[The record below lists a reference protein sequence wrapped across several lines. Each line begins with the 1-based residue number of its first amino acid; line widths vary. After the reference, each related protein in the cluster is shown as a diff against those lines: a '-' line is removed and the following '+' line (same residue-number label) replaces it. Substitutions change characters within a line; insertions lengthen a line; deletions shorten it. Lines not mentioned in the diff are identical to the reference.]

1 MGGISSTLNRSDV
14 SPGTF
19 RDAYALSDTVI
30 GHGAFAKV
38 QLCTHRVTG
47 EVRAA
52 KLVSKRQGEAD
63 VLHIRASPT
72 RQYLQAEV
80 RIMRTVGTHPNIL
93 DVFDVFETRRKVVLV
108 LELATGGTLTARLRE
123 LGVFTESIAADV
135 VRQVASALEY
145 LHGRGIVHRDI
156 KLDNLLLKE
165 PQSFVVKVIDFGIA
179 KVSPPDDSP
188 KRLRWSAAPS
198 APSPLRDQAV
208 VLKSTVGTSGYMA
221 PELLELMH
229 LAETMATWELKDAQ
243 KAGTAGVYDS
253 GIDVWA
259 LGIVMAIMVTGASPV
274 DGRHAYVSQK
284 ALIESSAFLRL
295 DEPRWAPVSEACK
308 ALLRQML
315 DPERSNRASATDV
328 LRHTWVGGGAPPS
341 TPLPLSPWGAA
352 PQRPEGGADTA
363 SDGGV
368 VGSAGVLWLSELRVA
383 DDDVIADDGRAEKRD
398 RNWAKIREHWATIRV
413 STYWRSVAVG
423 AAKGE
428 RTARCLTPDLSECSS
443 LRSGM

>member
-1 MGGISSTLNRSDV
+1 MGGISSTLDRSDV

-19 RDAYALSDTVI
+19 REAYALSDTVI

-63 VLHIRASPT
+63 GLHIRASPT

-198 APSPLRDQAV
+198 APSPR
-208 VLKSTVGTSGYMA
+208 
-221 PELLELMH
+221 
-229 LAETMATWELKDAQ
+229 
-243 KAGTAGVYDS
+243 
-253 GIDVWA
+253 
-259 LGIVMAIMVTGASPV
+259 
-274 DGRHAYVSQK
+274 RRRRR
-284 ALIESSAFLRL
+284 SSSRPS
-295 DEPRWAPVSEACK
+295 PRWA
-308 ALLRQML
+308 
-315 DPERSNRASATDV
+315 
-328 LRHTWVGGGAPPS
+328 G
-341 TPLPLSPWGAA
+341 
-352 PQRPEGGADTA
+352 
-363 SDGGV
+363 
-368 VGSAGVLWLSELRVA
+368 
-383 DDDVIADDGRAEKRD
+383 
-398 RNWAKIREHWATIRV
+398 
-413 STYWRSVAVG
+413 
-423 AAKGE
+423 KG
-428 RTARCLTPDLSECSS
+428 
-443 LRSGM
+443 